1 MLSEWS
7 SSRLSA
13 LADLA
18 PGASQRREAPRSST
32 GALAVAGTVA
42 ESVAESAADTR
53 GGAAR
58 EARPAGV
65 KEVGVKGVGVKGVG
79 VKEVGGGALAPN
91 SATVVEP

>member
-1 MLSEWS
+1 V
-7 SSRLSA
+7 
-13 LADLA
+13 
-18 PGASQRREAPRSST
+18 
-32 GALAVAGTVA
+32 AVAGTVA

-65 KEVGVKGVGVKGVG
+65 KEVGVKEVG

-91 SATVVEP
+91 SAPVVEP